1 MEENMENIKLFK
13 HVILSGILMII
24 GQITGQNIFLILAI
38 AVGGYEETVEGIKDT
53 IENKSLNVELLMIFS
68 AIGASLIGYYMEGA
82 ILIFIFALAGS
93 LEAVTLDRSKRE
105 IASLMELQPTEATLR
120 LEDGSTQVVSVSDL
134 NLNDVILVAVGEI
147 IPTDA
152 MIIEGTSSLEEA
164 AITGESLPVE
174 KTIGDSVY
182 GGTMNMSHPL
192 TLMVDTDIKDTL
204 IQKIVRMVDDAQNYP
219 SKTARF
225 LDEMED
231 KYARVVLLAVAL
243 TIIIPII
250 FFKEDFNSAF
260 YRGMILLVVAS
271 PCALVASV
279 TPATL
284 SAISNGAK
292 RGILVKGGIHFENMM
307 DTKAIAFD
315 KTGTLTEG
323 VPTLSNIELLKNEQ
337 DIIEAII
344 AIERYST
351 HPLAGAIVTGLMA
364 KYQISETEDVSSV
377 EEKSG
382 YGVSGIYKNQQYHV
396 GKLDYI
402 LNHNDS
408 LVSQAKQWAKE
419 GQSLVFVAVDNEM
432 VGALGL
438 IDKIRPEAKDLIQQL
453 QAQGIQTIM
462 ITGDNQETA
471 QKIGNELGI
480 DRILAQTLPDEK
492 AQIIRDLE
500 NEYET
505 VIMVGDGIND
515 APALANASIGV
526 AMGGGTDIAME
537 AADVILVKNDIQSV
551 GYAIDLSKRLRKIVL
566 QNIIFS
572 FSVIL
577 ILVISN
583 FIDFINLPLGV
594 IGHEGSTILV
604 ILNSLRLLKNPK

>member
-1 MEENMENIKLFK
+1 
-13 HVILSGILMII
+13 MII

-480 DRILAQTLPDEK
+480 DRILAQILPDEK

>member
-1 MEENMENIKLFK
+1 MENIKLFK

-323 VPTLSNIELLKNEQ
+323 VPTLSNIELLKDEQ

>member
-1 MEENMENIKLFK
+1 MENIKLFK

-152 MIIEGTSSLEEA
+152 MIIEGASSLEEA

>member
-1 MEENMENIKLFK
+1 MENIKLFK

-174 KTIGDSVY
+174 KTVGDSVY

-480 DRILAQTLPDEK
+480 DRILAQILPDEK

-551 GYAIDLSKRLRKIVL
+551 GYAIDLSKRLRKIVM